1 MRLIT
6 YSLAMLLLVM
16 SCRNDKNDARTPDTQ
31 NEWYYDS
38 TTKKIKIYKVYDCNK
53 EIKEEHVGFMQQGGI
68 LDKYDNGRVFVSIVH
83 VVDPKDWQYNEYFT
97 GNGFSKNEDE

>member
-1 MRLIT
+1 MKTNKDLIVVGKT
-6 YSLAMLLLVM
+6 VWVKPSEYNRS
-16 SCRNDKNDARTPDTQ
+16 
-31 NEWYYDS
+31 
-38 TTKKIKIYKVYDCNK
+38 NK

-97 GNGFSKNEDE
+97 GNGFSKNEDEELRVIEKDSCQLKQKYFEYIEK